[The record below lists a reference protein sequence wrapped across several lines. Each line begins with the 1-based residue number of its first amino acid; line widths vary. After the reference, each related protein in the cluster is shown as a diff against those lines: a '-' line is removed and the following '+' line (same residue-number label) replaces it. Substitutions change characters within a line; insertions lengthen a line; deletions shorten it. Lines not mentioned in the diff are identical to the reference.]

1 MNEPTSKPSL
11 EAIQQEMDSLG
22 WWYQHF
28 EFPNGLR
35 TGNGQEPGYD
45 AKARWNFI
53 APHVPSDLAGKTVLD
68 LGGNAG
74 KPLQR

>member
-1 MNEPTSKPSL
+1 MGNL
-11 EAIQQEMDSLG
+11 EAIEQEMRSLG

-28 EFPNGLR
+28 ELPNGLR

-53 APHVPSDLAGKTVLD
+53 AATCPGRPRRQNGAGSW
-68 LGGNAG
+68 
-74 KPLQR
+74 R